1 MGKGTGTPGGSGGAA
16 PARAGRTRTTTP
28 LRIPA
33 GSSNPMV
40 SGHLGALIV
49 DLNPYANNLEPHRG
63 EVTGPVDIYLRQ
75 PPSWPSPTPG
85 VGYPTGKPDQ
95 VQVEMESNYP
105 AEWTFKGQP
114 QKVYKT
120 VRIKYRYPVL
130 AGPNSTTVLY
140 WVEDYML
147 IGYEGGPG

>member
-1 MGKGTGTPGGSGGAA
+1 MAKGTGT
-16 PARAGRTRTTTP
+16 
-28 LRIPA
+28 A
-33 GSSNPMV
+33 GSTNTANA
-40 SGHLGALIV
+40 HLGDLIIR
-49 DLNPYANNLEPHRG
+49 LNPYANNKEPHRG
-63 EVTGPVDIYLRQ
+63 QTTGPVDIFMRKAPNW
-75 PPSWPSPTPG
+75 PPVGATAAAPG
-85 VGYPTGKPDQ
+85 APTGDLAE

-120 VRIKYRYPVL
+120 ARIKYRYPVL
-130 AGPNSTTVLY
+130 DGPNSTTVLY